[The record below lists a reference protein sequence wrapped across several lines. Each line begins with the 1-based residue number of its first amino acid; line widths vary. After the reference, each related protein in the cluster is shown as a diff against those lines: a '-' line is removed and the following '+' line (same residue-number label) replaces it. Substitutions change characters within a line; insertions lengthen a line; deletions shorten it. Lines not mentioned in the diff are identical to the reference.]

1 MLPRAAERVEVHVR
15 VRRRRLPRRSA
26 ARAKTPPDFAKPRP
40 LPASCA
46 RILPAAP
53 IRKGGITE
61 AAWRERLA
69 RRFAAELAAKPA
81 YNIFRLIDFADGRE
95 LVRVDCLGE
104 NGAIRVVP
112 DGQLEDASAIDFFK
126 AAQTTPLGEIYVS
139 PVQLSMGRR
148 RAVRIPVL
156 RIAAII
162 ETPDHQPFGMAVIN
176 VDQPILHELAASPQP
191 GAHIYVVDSRGNY
204 LVHPDPGRLFAA
216 DLGKSERW
224 QDDFP
229 TFAAALQSD
238 AVKCS
243 LLTDAQGE
251 TTLVGL
257 ASVVLAGER
266 AAFDGV
272 AAMAMSPLP
281 EMMMTGA
288 GWLRALSSLRISSPD
303 LPGMCTSS
311 RMQAG
316 LCVRIAAIRL
326 GPSAKPATL

>member
-1 MLPRAAERVEVHVR
+1 MCGCW
-15 VRRRRLPRRSA
+15 RRRLPA
-26 ARAKTPPDFAKPRP
+26 AVRGAREDAAGFREAAAIAGIVRAHLAGGTDPE
-40 LPASCA
+40 
-46 RILPAAP
+46 
-53 IRKGGITE
+53 GGITE

-176 VDQPILHELAASPQP
+176 VDMQPILHELAASPQP